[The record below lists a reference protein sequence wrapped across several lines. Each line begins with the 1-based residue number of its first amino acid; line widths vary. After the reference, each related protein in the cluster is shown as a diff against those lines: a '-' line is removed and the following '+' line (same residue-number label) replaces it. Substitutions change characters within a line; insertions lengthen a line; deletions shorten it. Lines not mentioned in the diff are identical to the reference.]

1 MAPAGRTIGAML
13 SRQMRRTGVLC
24 VLLAWAVGAA
34 APAGEPPPGVG
45 PAAEGLGEGEEPRE
59 ATVWL
64 RGGQRVTGTLVESG
78 ESRVVL
84 LIGGVRATFARDA
97 VERVEV
103 SPPVEELYRQLR
115 SSIEET
121 DADGLLRLAEWL
133 RSRRRLAEA
142 LTEVTRALLA
152 EPENRRARELRTVI
166 EEQIRLGAGARGSG
180 VAPSAAPAPPVE
192 EDDFPLLDERQIN
205 LMRVYEVDLSD
216 PPRMAL
222 APELIARLI
231 ETYQGDPLIP
241 STRAGRELLLTLRP
255 EQVLELMFRLRARD
269 LYDQVQVLDHPR
281 SIRLFRDDVHRGWL
295 LSGCASN
302 QCHGGVNAGRLQL
315 ATRRPGTNATVYTNL
330 YILDRYRLADGRP
343 LVDYAEP
350 VRSPLIQAGL
360 PRERASWPHP
370 PVDGWRP
377 VFRSAEDP
385 RVERTV
391 AWIRAMYR
399 PRPEYGFEYRPR
411 RAFEPEEEAA
421 QDPTRSG
428 R

>member
-1 MAPAGRTIGAML
+1 MLFRLMVGAG
-13 SRQMRRTGVLC
+13 V
-24 VLLAWAVGAA
+24 AWALLTIAGGV
-34 APAGEPPPGVG
+34 PALGTEPPPEDE
-45 PAAEGLGEGEEPRE
+45 PAAKDPTGRDEPRE

-84 LIGGVRATFARDA
+84 LIGGVRATFSRDA

-115 SSIEET
+115 SSIDET
-121 DADGLLRLAEWL
+121 DVEGLLRLAEWL

-142 LTEVTRALLA
+142 LSEVTRALLA
-152 EPENRRARELRTVI
+152 EPGNRRARELRTVI
-166 EEQIRLGAGARGSG
+166 EEQIRLGAGARGSR
-180 VAPSAAPAPPVE
+180 VEPSATPALPAE

-222 APELIARLI
+222 APDLIARLI

-241 STRAGRELLLTLRP
+241 SAQAGRDLLLSLRP

-343 LVDYAEP
+343 LVDYDEP

-370 PVDGWRP
+370 QVDGWRP